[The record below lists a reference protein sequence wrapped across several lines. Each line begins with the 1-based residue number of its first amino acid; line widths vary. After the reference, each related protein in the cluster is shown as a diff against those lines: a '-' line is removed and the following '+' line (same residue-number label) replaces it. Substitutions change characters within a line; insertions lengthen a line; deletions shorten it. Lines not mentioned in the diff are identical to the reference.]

1 MSDLEI
7 RLAALSKLVK
17 IRSDAVDARLSEE
30 MRRVERT
37 LVNVIDYD
45 ELDAALKT
53 LAVLAPRFHA
63 AVVPLIASFSRSVV
77 TRTLTHNGDPLPAA
91 RLRYRS
97 ASHLVK
103 EAVDAARSVA
113 YAHTAAFI
121 DLLFELDASP
131 AEEIRDKA
139 ASTIEGLA
147 EFDLNIFYGDAG
159 VGAQPQATL
168 VAHLAKLRDD
178 QLVASVGMVLRA
190 LMRVLS
196 PTLEGRHW
204 SYNKV
209 MLTRGGIVSGG
220 GVADMRASAV
230 ALLKRMYPLSD
241 SVSYRRK
248 VLGALDSAT
257 RQENP
262 STDPETMA
270 MFKRDAVEV
279 LHFLRDHVHT
289 EALPLVQV
297 IEHQA
302 YWDYF
307 HAASEAAKSAALE
320 VRDALAS
327 HAEYQIYKQLIGFEG
342 IFGQWEDLSRAEEA
356 WDYSNTKRV
365 AAMRSYLD
373 EIDAQSYGVWRDRIL
388 EFSKTESDDMATFP
402 VFYDF
407 LEGVGREQPRM
418 AMELLQQHE
427 ERMSPFLIPLVGGL
441 WLGCSQTGSTDPT
454 EQVQVPSSG
463 GGNQVDNAI
472 ESVVRRWIDAGKHL
486 TVIAK
491 SIFKGGVPRLGVLAA
506 VVERA
511 TAEDDQW
518 ALVNSMGVAATL
530 FPDGGGEQA
539 KSIFMRALRVLA
551 ERGSARWA
559 NTVWY
564 SRPFVT
570 MVAGMNASER
580 AEILTSL
587 ELLPKLEYETEQ
599 VLKVVGEQD
608 ASLVLDF
615 LLRRIDVEK
624 AENER
629 RRAGANTGLHT
640 KSYEAIPHH
649 LHYIDKLV
657 ATVPDSLVAG
667 VRSRFDPEQAAF
679 FPYDGSAQ
687 LLKGVFPKFELPLQ
701 SRLIDLIEKGD
712 AVDLAFAVG
721 VIRAFGG
728 GAPVQDVC
736 KVIIRKVPE
745 NSKIWNELWAALA
758 STGVVMGEFG
768 LARAMEQKRDEFVT
782 WKQDDN
788 PRVRAFGEW
797 VTDRFERSG
806 AAERQ
811 RANEEIELRKY
822 RYGTD
827 EEGL

>member
-1 MSDLEI
+1 MSDLEV

-30 MRRVERT
+30 MRRVEQT
-37 LVNVIDYD
+37 LVEGSDYD

-53 LAVLAPRFHA
+53 LAVIAPRFHA

-77 TRTLTHNGDPLPAA
+77 TRSLTQNAKPLPAA

-97 ASHLVK
+97 ANHLVK
-103 EAVDAARSVA
+103 EAIDAARSVA
-113 YAHTAAFI
+113 YAHTPAFV
-121 DLLFELDASP
+121 DLLLELDQSSS
-131 AEEIRDKA
+131 EEIREKA

-147 EFDLNIFYGDAG
+147 EFDLNIFYGNGG

-168 VAHLAKLRDD
+168 VAHLGQLKDD
-178 QLVASVGMVLRA
+178 KLVASVGMVLRA
-190 LMRVLS
+190 LTRVLS
-196 PTLEGRHW
+196 PTLEGRDW

-209 MLTRGGIVSGG
+209 MFTRGGIVSGG
-220 GVADMRASAV
+220 GVADMRAGAV

-241 SVSYRRK
+241 SVSYRKK
-248 VLGALDSAT
+248 VLGTLDSAT

-262 STDPETMA
+262 STDPETVA
-270 MFKRDAVEV
+270 MFRRDAVEV

-289 EALPLVQV
+289 EALPLVQA

-307 HAASEAAKSAALE
+307 HGATEAAKAAALE

-342 IFGQWEDLSRAEEA
+342 IFGQWEDLSRSEEA

-373 EIDAQSYGVWRDRIL
+373 EINAQTYNTWRDRIL

-407 LEGVGREQPRM
+407 LEGVGREQPRL

-427 ERMSPFLIPLVGGL
+427 ERMSLFLIPLVGGL
-441 WLGCSQTGSTDPT
+441 WNGSSQTGLTYPA
-454 EQVQVPSSG
+454 EQAQVPASG
-463 GGNQVDNAI
+463 VGQVDDAI
-472 ESVVRRWIDAGKHL
+472 ESVVKRWIDAGKHL

-491 SIFKGGVPRLGVLAA
+491 SIFKGGVARLGVLAT

-511 TAEDDQW
+511 TADNDQW

-530 FPDGGGEQA
+530 FPEGGGEQA
-539 KSIFMRALRVLA
+539 KTIFMRALRVLA
-551 ERGSARWA
+551 ERGSANWA
-559 NTVWY
+559 STVWY
-564 SRPFVT
+564 SRPFVA
-570 MVAGMNASER
+570 MVAGMDAGAR
-580 AEILTSL
+580 AEILASL

-629 RRAGANTGLHT
+629 MRGSADAALQT
-640 KSYEAIPHH
+640 KSYEAIPYH
-649 LHYIDKLV
+649 LHNIDKLV
-657 ATVPDSLVAG
+657 AAVPHLLVSG

-679 FPYDGSAQ
+679 FPYDGSAR
-687 LLKGVFPKFELPLQ
+687 LLKGVFPKFDMPLQ
-701 SRLIDLIEKGD
+701 SSLMDIIEKGG

-721 VIRAFGG
+721 VVRAYGG
-728 GAPVQDVC
+728 GSPIQDVC
-736 KVIIRKVPE
+736 KAIVKKVPE
-745 NSKIWNELWAALA
+745 NSKAWNELWAAL
-758 STGVVMGEFG
+758 STTGVVMGEFG
-768 LARAMEQKRDEFVT
+768 IAEAMERKRDEFAS
-782 WKQDDN
+782 WAQDDD
-788 PRVRAFGEW
+788 PRARAFGEW
-797 VTDRFERSG
+797 VTDLFTRSG

-827 EEGL
+827 EEGS